1 VSRFIYYYAECRYG
15 EYRYGE
21 CRYGECR
28 YDKCRGALENTL
40 AYSVTA
46 SMTLKKV
53 LLKEVKRKITPLKSS
68 KSLKIIFFAIKQNI

>member
-1 VSRFIYYYAECRYG
+1 MSRFIYYYAECRYG

-21 CRYGECR
+21 
-28 YDKCRGALENTL
+28 CRGALENTL

-53 LLKEVKRKITPLKSS
+53 LLKEVKRKKITPFKSS
-68 KSLKIIFFAIKQNI
+68 KSLKIIFFAKKQNI